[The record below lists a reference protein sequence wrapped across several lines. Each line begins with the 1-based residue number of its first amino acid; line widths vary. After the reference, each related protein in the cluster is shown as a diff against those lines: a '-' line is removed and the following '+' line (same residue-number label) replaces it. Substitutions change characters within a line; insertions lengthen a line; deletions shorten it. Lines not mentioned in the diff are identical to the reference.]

1 MNNGI
6 NLIGDKKQKQLSPL
20 LSRFNIFRY
29 AAIALLFGVSVAS
42 MILFLLISF
51 SPLPALQQQEQTS
64 MQTLSG
70 FQTDMAKIAIINE
83 RMQSI
88 NQLLT
93 DRSSYGEIFSLIEGK
108 LPNDTDVTA
117 FNLIQNTATITIS
130 STSLA
135 SFDSVLNSLIA
146 EEGTRFSQVS
156 MNNLIIDEQEDR
168 FFMTIALTLP
178 IAAGA
183 ESTAQGE

>member
-20 LSRFNIFRY
+20 LSRLNIFRY

-42 MILFLLISF
+42 MILFLLIAF
-51 SPLPALQQQEQTS
+51 SPLPELQQQEQTNK
-64 MQTLSG
+64 QTLSG
-70 FQTDMAKIAIINE
+70 FQTDMAKIAIIND
-83 RMQSI
+83 RMQSV
-88 NQLLT
+88 NQLLN
-93 DRSSYGEIFSLIEGK
+93 DRSSYGEIFSMIEQK
-108 LPNDTDVTA
+108 LPNDTTITA
-117 FNLIQNTATITIS
+117 FNLIQNTAMVTIS

-135 SFDSVLNSLIA
+135 SFHSVLNSLLA

-156 MNNLIIDEQEDR
+156 MNNLIIDEQEDT

-178 IAAGA
+178 IDERI